1 MSTKRESKFGTFH
14 YLEMLFSFSPNRK
27 ALRSLLSD
35 RDIIP
40 DLLDAV
46 LRASY
51 SSASSSAS
59 DAFFVV
65 ISSVIVETDSQ
76 PFDFLSSLW
85 LGLVQ
90 LGRSSVDIRKRAL
103 QVLIQITRDGDGGS
117 LLQGLNAAIRSSAPN
132 IYLFAQQK
140 AASILATV
148 YESACFG
155 IISQAALRM
164 PQTREGQQRSA
175 FRCLH
180 PWVAITHLM
189 TPDHEIP
196 PQGYGALK
204 NLFSLTVR
212 YSETHS
218 DMLQSLWCALVEGE
232 HEANGSAVTK
242 FLIEQATIRSSPSF
256 LSHARKII
264 AYLSRTRIGSSVF
277 ISLCSIIEPPSM
289 ILAQAPEPRPAEM
302 KDTYFI
308 EDFDVLLPVTSRQP
322 LAPAELALLF
332 LGDYALDEPWE
343 HNAHL
348 PSLLQISFT
357 LFDHRVTNI
366 RIQARRVLFHIL
378 RSWVSPS
385 NRYLGASEM
394 PAVLEA
400 TVKIDSLEEDINSSG
415 NPSRR
420 IEDRL
425 NDKLPR
431 LCDSV
436 VQLLTPVLSTIKS
449 DWTETALQWG
459 VQCPQ
464 RDAACRSL
472 QIFRTLSPVFQPPMA
487 MDLIDRLANTI
498 SDPSGVDSKFSNE
511 ILLTL
516 IDICSPCSPPKSVLP
531 QMFWCASAALLTTA
545 EAEFLLA
552 IRLMNSVLDSF
563 NLRDPDEVELIR
575 SRKPPTWESRE
586 LCIERLVCTGLRS
599 SRTVLP
605 SYHLLARVLATEGFD
620 VVEAAD
626 NRLRLAYVAILPW
639 CLHCIETNSPH
650 ETLTSIAE
658 ELAKIAAEENRP
670 DIHRILTSVSKNSFK
685 RKEDFVRQA
694 MSSIRENYWV
704 SHASEI
710 VTILLGC
717 ILNEESWLRFKSL
730 QILKVLLQNTDSR
743 KPFSLSGSEQLMPLL
758 RLLDTD
764 MASQAMEVLNTPMVI
779 SGGPS
784 ARQVLRMSLHG
795 LPPMGKTT
803 DTVTFGTPSESG
815 WSIAQPEEQSTK
827 CRRNLASLI
836 STFNVTEPRHLSGT
850 MSMISFAES
859 ESHSMRAPAPPF
871 TSEDQS
877 SETVSLSELVSQLHD
892 INAFFKSDQSS
903 FTHWRM
909 RPRFDAEDAERRVA
923 AILSRSLARTPN
935 GREDISRG
943 SNTSRQDG
951 HFTGNIPPTPFVD
964 LFGGSPFNSAEALHQ
979 NFMSM
984 AEDFEE
990 DDYAEQNSFIDDH
1003 SYHTTT
1009 VSGTPNHRDA
1019 PEFEPPLH
1027 QSTPRPG
1034 GHEHVHPLRDD
1045 SDSEYE
1051 FSSFTNDDSMPQ
1063 NGQGWP
1069 PLLQGS
1075 HEINS
1080 LQAGEALAARRTTG
1094 RPMDVTSSP
1103 RTGHAERN
1111 TRRRV

>member
-1 MSTKRESKFGTFH
+1 M
-14 YLEMLFSFSPNRK
+14 
-27 ALRSLLSD
+27 
-35 RDIIP
+35 
-40 DLLDAV
+40 
-46 LRASY
+46 
-51 SSASSSAS
+51 
-59 DAFFVV
+59 
-65 ISSVIVETDSQ
+65 
-76 PFDFLSSLW
+76 
-85 LGLVQ
+85 
-90 LGRSSVDIRKRAL
+90 DIRRKAL
-103 QVLIQITRDGDGGS
+103 QVLVRITRDRDGSG
-117 LLQGLNAAIRSSAPN
+117 LLQGLDAAIRSSAPN
-132 IYLFAQQK
+132 IYQFAQQK
-140 AASILATV
+140 AASILATI
-148 YESACFG
+148 YESASFG

-164 PQTREGQQRSA
+164 PQTRESLQRSA

-180 PWVAITHLM
+180 PWVAIARLM
-189 TPDHEIP
+189 TQDHEIP
-196 PQGYGALK
+196 PQSYGALK

-212 YSETHS
+212 YSEAHS
-218 DMLQSLWCALVEGE
+218 DMLQTLWCALVEGE
-232 HEANGSAVTK
+232 HEVNGSAVIK
-242 FLIEQATIRSSPSF
+242 FLIEEATIRSSPSF
-256 LSHARKII
+256 LSHARKVI
-264 AYLSRTRIGSSVF
+264 AYLSQTRIGSSVF
-277 ISLCSIIEPPSM
+277 TSLCSIIEPPSM
-289 ILAQAPEPRPAEM
+289 ILAQAPEPRTADA
-302 KDTYFI
+302 KIAYFI
-308 EDFDVLLPVTSRQP
+308 EDLDVLLPVTSRQP

-343 HNAHL
+343 HNVHL

-357 LFDHRVTNI
+357 LLDHRVTNI
-366 RIQARRVLFHIL
+366 RIQARRVLFQIL
-378 RSWVSPS
+378 RSWVNPSVRYVGTSELPASPDIT
-385 NRYLGASEM
+385 A
-394 PAVLEA
+394 
-400 TVKIDSLEEDINSSG
+400 KIDSLEEDIISNG
-415 NPSRR
+415 NLSRR
-420 IEDRL
+420 SEDGL
-425 NDKLPR
+425 NGKLLK
-431 LCDSV
+431 LCESIA
-436 VQLLTPVLSTIKS
+436 QLLTPVLSTIKS

-472 QIFRTLSPVFQPPMA
+472 QIFRTLSPLFQPSMA
-487 MDLIDRLANTI
+487 MDLIDRLSNTI
-498 SDPSGVDSKFSNE
+498 SDPGGADSRFSHE

-516 IDICSPCSPPKSVLP
+516 IDICSSCSQSKSILP
-531 QMFWCASAALLTTA
+531 QMFWGASAALLTTV

-552 IRLMNSVLDSF
+552 IRLMNSVLDSL

-586 LCIERLVCTGLRS
+586 LCIERLVYTGLRS
-599 SRTVLP
+599 SRTALP

-626 NRLRLAYVAILPW
+626 NRLRLTYVAILSW
-639 CLHCIETNSPH
+639 CLHCIETGSPD
-650 ETLTSIAE
+650 ETLTSMAE

-717 ILNEESWLRFKSL
+717 ILNEESWLRFGSL

-743 KPFSLSGSEQLMPLL
+743 NPFSLSGSEQLMPLL

-764 MASQAMEVLNTPMVI
+764 MASQAMEVLDTPMVI

-795 LPPMGKTT
+795 LPPTGKTT

-827 CRRNLASLI
+827 CRHNLASVI
-836 STFNVTEPRHLSGT
+836 TTFNTAEPRHLSGT

-859 ESHSMRAPAPPF
+859 ESHPIRASATPF
-871 TSEDQS
+871 VSEDQS
-877 SETVSLSELVSQLHD
+877 SDAVSLSELVSQLHD
-892 INAFFKSDQSS
+892 INVFFKSDQSS
-903 FTHWRM
+903 FAHRRM
-909 RPRFDAEDAERRVA
+909 PPRFDAEDAERRVA

-935 GREDISRG
+935 GREDFLRSN
-943 SNTSRQDG
+943 NTSRQDG
-951 HFTGNIPPTPFVD
+951 HFAGYIPPTPFVD

-990 DDYAEQNSFIDDH
+990 DDYAEQNSLIDDP

-1009 VSGTPNHRDA
+1009 VTGRSNHQEA
-1019 PEFEPPLH
+1019 HSHEFERPLH

-1034 GHEHVHPLRDD
+1034 GHEYLHSLRDD

-1051 FSSFTNDDSMPQ
+1051 FNAFTVDASMPPR
-1063 NGQGWP
+1063 GHKWP
-1069 PLLQGS
+1069 QPQGS
-1075 HEINS
+1075 QEIDS
-1080 LQAGEALAARRTTG
+1080 LQSGEALAAKRAAG
-1094 RPMDVTSSP
+1094 RPMDVASSNNA
-1103 RTGHAERN
+1103 GKN